1 METWETGPASVMK
14 ASLALPVRSVRI
26 QTPTEKIVIKSVTV
40 NMECVMK
47 VQRGMDSVF
56 VSRPTLGSA
65 VTK

>member
-1 METWETGPASVMK
+1 MK

-26 QTPTEKIVIKSVTV
+26 QTPMEKIVIKSVTV

-56 VSRPTLGSA
+56 VSRLTLGSA
-65 VTK
+65 VIK